1 LSLIKPQESSQDTID
16 KTPNDITEP
25 VEIDKLSNDITED
38 IKEPLANYLPFSN
51 YAREII
57 TQSFLLSCST

>member
-38 IKEPLANYLPFSN
+38 VETGVLFLIPE
-51 YAREII
+51 
-57 TQSFLLSCST
+57 LLSN